1 MSPRPSGDR
10 NGGRLWEDGPI
21 KIGIVGKG
29 GVGKTTISA
38 LITQIYAER
47 GKRVLA
53 IDTDSN
59 PNLAISLGLDLD
71 QADDVP
77 ILPRRMIVGGGDG
90 AMTPSE
96 LIGEYGVMTPANVML
111 IHAMRITQAGAG

>member
-1 MSPRPSGDR
+1 MK
-10 NGGRLWEDGPI
+10 L
-21 KIGIVGKG
+21 GIVGKG

-38 LITQIYAER
+38 LISQEYAAR

-59 PNLAISLGLDLD
+59 PNLAVSLGLDMNE
-71 QADDVP
+71 ADEVP

-90 AMTPSE
+90 AMTPAE
-96 LIGEYGVMTPANVML
+96 LVGEYGVMTPANVML

>member
-1 MSPRPSGDR
+1 MK
-10 NGGRLWEDGPI
+10 L
-21 KIGIVGKG
+21 GIVGKG

-38 LITQIYAER
+38 LIAQVYAER

-59 PNLAISLGLDLD
+59 PNLAYSLGLDAQ

-77 ILPRRMIVGGGDG
+77 LLPRSLVVGGGDG
-90 AMTPSE
+90 AMTPAD
-96 LIGEYGVMTPANVML
+96 LVREYGAVTPASVTL
-111 IHAMRITQAGAG
+111 LHAMRITQAGAG

>member
-1 MSPRPSGDR
+1 MK
-10 NGGRLWEDGPI
+10 L
-21 KIGIVGKG
+21 GIVGKG

-38 LITQIYAER
+38 LISQEYAAR

-59 PNLAISLGLDLD
+59 PNLAYSLGLDAR

-77 ILPRRMIVGGGDG
+77 LLPRSLVVGGGDG
-90 AMTPSE
+90 AMTPAD
-96 LIGEYGVMTPANVML
+96 LVREYGAETPASVTL
-111 IHAMRITQAGAG
+111 LHAMRITQAGAG

>member
-1 MSPRPSGDR
+1 M
-10 NGGRLWEDGPI
+10 

-38 LITQIYAER
+38 LVTQIYAER

-59 PNLAISLGLDLD
+59 PNLAMSLGLDLT
-71 QADDVP
+71 QADEVP

-96 LIGEYGVMTPANVML
+96 LIGEYGVMTPVNVML

>member
-1 MSPRPSGDR
+1 MK
-10 NGGRLWEDGPI
+10 L
-21 KIGIVGKG
+21 GIVGKG

-38 LITQIYAER
+38 LISQIYAER

-59 PNLAISLGLDLD
+59 PNLAISLGLDLN
-71 QADDVP
+71 QADEVP

-90 AMTPSE
+90 AMTPAQ
-96 LIGEYGVMTPANVML
+96 LIGEYGVVTPTNVTL

>member
-1 MSPRPSGDR
+1 MK
-10 NGGRLWEDGPI
+10 L
-21 KIGIVGKG
+21 GIVGKG

-38 LITQIYAER
+38 LIAQEYAAR

-59 PNLAISLGLDLD
+59 PNLAYSLGLDAQ

-77 ILPRRMIVGGGDG
+77 LLPRSLVVGGGDG
-90 AMTPSE
+90 AMTPAD
-96 LIGEYGVMTPANVML
+96 LVREYGAVTPASVTL
-111 IHAMRITQAGAG
+111 LHAMRITQAGAG